1 MLIIDSIYLSP
12 HLILIAVSLLVLRR
26 LNSFLCRMRQFV
38 ENVFAAVETDI
49 AVGAVMFSN
58 HQFSGAKY
66 TAADRPAKA
75 AKDDKHDVL
84 QHANC

>member
-1 MLIIDSIYLSP
+1 
-12 HLILIAVSLLVLRR
+12 
-26 LNSFLCRMRQFV
+26 MRQFV
-38 ENVFAAVETDI
+38 ENVFAAVETEI

-75 AKDDKHDVL
+75 AKDDKHHVL